1 MCFAVA
7 GAQMGTQIVPVPF
20 QEAQCVAVPVSVGQS
35 QGPGQESV
43 RDLCIL

>member
-1 MCFAVA
+1 MCFVVA

-20 QEAQCVAVPVSVGQS
+20 QKAQGVAVPVSVGQS

-43 RDLCIL
+43 QALCIL